1 MDAQQE
7 TCDTYTACAHTAQE
21 WIDEAPLTSVAISLA
36 TGLVT
41 GLLVGAAMFRHETS
55 YQKHTR
61 EAGNLASRLGS
72 QFLHSMEG
80 AAKSGYGALQSQFG
94 GR

>member
-7 TCDTYTACAHTAQE
+7 TCDTYTACANTAQE
-21 WIDEAPLTSVAISLA
+21 WVEEAPLTSVAISLA

-41 GLLVGAAMFRHETS
+41 GLLVGAAMCRHETA
-55 YQKHTR
+55 YQKHSR

-72 QFLHSMEG
+72 QFLQSMEG

>member
-7 TCDTYTACAHTAQE
+7 ACDTYTACANTAQE
-21 WIDEAPLTSVAISLA
+21 WIEEAPLTSVLVGLA
-36 TGLVT
+36 TGLAT
-41 GLLVGAAMFRHETS
+41 GYLVGAAMSRHEPTYAS
-55 YQKHTR
+55 RTR
-61 EAGNLASRLGS
+61 DAGNLASRLGS
-72 QFLHSMEG
+72 QFLQSMED

>member
-41 GLLVGAAMFRHETS
+41 GLLVGAAMCRHETA